1 MLWFTGCV
9 VVNRACHGL
18 QGVSWFSG
26 RVVVYRACC
35 GLRGVSWFMG
45 CVMVYRACRGL
56 QGVSLAA
63 CDGASL
69 AFTKQL
75 GLSSPTVIT
84 EQV

>member
-1 MLWFTGCV
+1 MV
-9 VVNRACHGL
+9 YRAFRGF
-18 QGVSWFSG
+18 QGVSWFTG
-26 RVVVYRACC
+26 RVLVYRACR
-35 GLRGVSWFMG
+35 GLWGVSWLMG
-45 CVMVYRACRGL
+45 HVMVYRACRGL